1 MYKVIEC
8 KSTVELV
15 TDRLI
20 DLHNRLLKVQS
31 AYAYIELRQCRE
43 RCLKKVED
51 AILSG
56 DVSKFIVD
64 GVCPIAI
71 MAYNCEV

>member
-1 MYKVIEC
+1 MSKVIEC
-8 KSTVELV
+8 KSTVEIV

-31 AYAYIELRQCRE
+31 AYAYIELRQRRE

-56 DVSKFIVD
+56 DVSKFIVN
-64 GVCPIAI
+64 GVCPIAY